1 MRPIRIVEVGPR
13 DGLQNEAVTLA
24 VDDRVELIERLF
36 GAGLRSI
43 EVGSFVRA
51 DRIPQMAGSADV
63 FARVRDLPGIKPVVL
78 APNERGLNDARDA
91 GAPRVA
97 VFVAASDEF
106 NRRNINKDTA
116 AGLEDAR
123 RVCELARGMGMTVR
137 GYVSTIAG
145 CPYQGDVA
153 VGDVVN
159 VTRDLVA
166 MGCDEV
172 SMGDTI
178 GIGTPARIREVVRAV
193 STEVDPDRLA
203 IHAHDTY
210 GMAVANA
217 LAALSEGVRTIDAS
231 AGGLGGCPFA
241 GEGAKG
247 NVATEDVLYAL
258 AGEDVEGSPDLDA
271 VIAASWWLAG
281 LTGHPPRS
289 LVATAK
295 SKKK

>member
-91 GAPRVA
+91 GVPRVA

-271 VIAASWWLAG
+271 VVAASWWLAG